1 MLVAPARNRC
11 PDFIDCSH
19 DAEREC
25 QLENALESDLMQR
38 TQNQPLRKRSGSA
51 IVETAF
57 MLPILLGVT
66 FGVVEFGRALMVS
79 NLITNAARE
88 GARLGIV
95 KDTTTAEVKAAVVDQ
110 VQRTV
115 GTTIPTSSVIVTVT
129 PYSNNPDPN
138 NETANAMTRD
148 LVDIEVKVP
157 YNDVGYFF
165 RYLANIDLK
174 GQAAMRHE

>member
-1 MLVAPARNRC
+1 
-11 PDFIDCSH
+11 
-19 DAEREC
+19 
-25 QLENALESDLMQR
+25 MQQR
-38 TQNQPLRKRSGSA
+38 LQTSKKRSANRSGSA

-57 MLPILLGVT
+57 MLPILLSVT
-66 FGVVEFGRALMVS
+66 FGSVEFGRALMVS
-79 NLITNAARE
+79 NLVTNAARE

-95 KDTTTAEVKAAVVDQ
+95 KDVTSAEVKAAVVDQ

-115 GTTIPTSSVIVTVT
+115 GTVIPSSNVTVTVT
-129 PYSNNPDPN
+129 PYSGNPNPN

-148 LVDIEVKVP
+148 LVDVEVKVA

-165 RYLANIDLK
+165 RYLANVDLR